1 MEVYIYIAKSYI
13 FIMNTSFNGN
23 EKAFPYRQFVFD
35 VYNRGIHT
43 GIYIYVMRPPWV
55 QHPILWA
62 KQWYPVA
69 IGRDLNC
76 HLANFLGYIL
86 REVVYFVLAKFHWV
100 FAGYQILHLSFVHL
114 GSRHWDYYWWILNHP
129 AAVIRSNIV
138 KVELLAFLLLSFGGS
153 TTFSSFIP
161 IVPQDFF
168 GRQVFIIHF

>member
-1 MEVYIYIAKSYI
+1 METKRLSHIANLFSMSI
-13 FIMNTSFNGN
+13 TEAFILAS
-23 EKAFPYRQFVFD
+23 
-35 VYNRGIHT
+35 
-43 GIYIYVMRPPWV
+43 IYVMRPPWV

-86 REVVYFVLAKFHWV
+86 REVVHFVLAKFQWV

-114 GSRHWDYYWWILNHP
+114 GSRYWDYYWWILNHP

-168 GRQVFIIHF
+168 GQTSIHYPLLSSKKVLGSVVGMLQVGW